1 MIKLTF
7 PLSVQAVEPFV
18 TNVANRMLP
27 GLPGQVVLPAA
38 IQPRRNLL
46 QLDDLI
52 PESSDDEE
60 PSAELPGAGVL
71 PRINVHSSDDTPSRT
86 SSARR
91 EAAASTPAASARNPV
106 TEALENFFG
115 GPLNLI
121 GGSSNPTRQASTSAS
136 RSPESLPDLVESV
149 VAEDRNPH
157 HPADPIA
164 AAAMQAAEPLTLL
177 ETSEDHPLGMNLQ
190 SMDRAAGLPSL
201 PTFSMPNMPNLP
213 GLPTINMVPARAA
226 ASAEEDH
233 DGPPGGGELD
243 ALLGIDDPF
252 GLDEIEAADT
262 PVAASAPRAARK
274 AKSAPAPAPETSAAT
289 APTRAASRQAARE
302 SEQISVPLE
311 GPRLGNLPNLP
322 NLPPNPLAAVLG
334 RPLGAAAT
342 ATRGASPTRR
352 NATHAATTHAAPT
365 HAAQTHQAARA
376 AAVEAVARPV
386 KVRTLEQYPADGGQ
400 YTSRPANVQ
409 RQQMEGPLRT
419 NFLEM
424 SKTVQGAEILLMEA

>member
-1 MIKLTF
+1 MKLTCLL
-7 PLSVQAVEPFV
+7 PVQTIEPFA
-18 TNVANRMLP
+18 TNVANRVLP

-71 PRINVHSSDDTPSRT
+71 PRINVHSSNDTPSRT

-91 EAAASTPAASARNPV
+91 EAAASTPATTRAAAGTRNPV

-121 GGSSNPTRQASTSAS
+121 GGSPARSASSTPTRQASTSAP

-149 VAEDRNPH
+149 VAEDRNPD

-177 ETSEDHPLGMNLQ
+177 ETSEDHPFGMNLQ

-201 PTFSMPNMPNLP
+201 PNFAMPSMPDLP

-233 DGPPGGGELD
+233 DGPPGGGEFD

-252 GLDEIEAADT
+252 GLDEIEAET
-262 PVAASAPRAARK
+262 PAAASAPRAARRT
-274 AKSAPAPAPETSAAT
+274 AKSAPAPAPENSAAT
-289 APTRAASRQAARE
+289 APTRVASRQAARE

-311 GPRLGNLPNLP
+311 APRLGNLRNLP
-322 NLPPNPLAAVLG
+322 NLPSNPLAGLLG
-334 RPLGAAAT
+334 GPLGAAAT

-352 NATHAATTHAAPT
+352 NATHAATTHAA
-365 HAAQTHQAARA
+365 QTYQAAASAPRA
-376 AAVEAVARPV
+376 AAVEAVAQRV
-386 KVRTLEQYPADGGQ
+386 KVRGL
-400 YTSRPANVQ
+400 
-409 RQQMEGPLRT
+409 
-419 NFLEM
+419 
-424 SKTVQGAEILLMEA
+424 